1 MLKKSLLSTAF
12 AFVLGGLVMAQ
23 APQRSCA
30 TMDVDARLRTED
42 PTYAANREAIE
53 AFTEN
58 YIATEGE
65 RAVVTIPVV
74 VHVVYNVAAENI
86 SDARIFEQIDV
97 LTKDFRRLNA
107 DVGET
112 PAYFAGVAADCEVSF
127 CLATVDPSGNPT
139 TGITRTST
147 TKTSFSTADDMK
159 FATYGHV
166 AWDRNKYLNLWVC
179 DLGSGLL
186 GYAQFPGGAAA
197 TDGVVIDYAYFGVT
211 GAGAPYN
218 EGRTATHEVGHW
230 LNLYHIW
237 GDDGTG
243 CGGSDSVADTPNQA
257 DENYGCP
264 GGTIRIS
271 CSNGP
276 NGDMYQN
283 YMDYTDDGCM
293 NLFTAGQKTR
303 MQALFAVG
311 GSRNGLTTSNG
322 CGAAVTCST
331 PTGMSTT
338 SIGTT
343 SATFNWTAVAGATS
357 YNVQYRI
364 VGAGTWTST
373 TSATN
378 SKAVTGLTAG
388 SNYEWQ
394 VQTVC
399 AGGTSSWTASTNFS
413 ITGGATCAVPTG
425 MNTTSIGTTTA
436 TFNWSAAAG
445 ATSYNVR
452 YKATAAATWTT
463 TTSATTSKAITG
475 LTAGTAYEWQVQT
488 VCSGGT
494 TSAYTA
500 STNFSTTGGATCV
513 DNYEP
518 NNTNGTAATLSTGTT
533 YGELI
538 ATSTDIDWFKFTT
551 TSPNTKIKV
560 NMTSL
565 PGDYD
570 IRLYDNAGTQKGS
583 SINGGT
589 TDEQIIWNATTAGT
603 RYIKIN
609 GYAGAFNTSDCYDVL
624 ISVSSVNWKTDEA
637 FADLASKEWENTIMG
652 IYPNPATGST
662 VTVDYFSV
670 LEDMDVLV
678 QVYDILGRVVS
689 SSTVGIVNGP
699 NSIDLNVADMQS
711 GMYFVSI
718 SSAKFMQTE
727 NFIVE

>member
-1 MLKKSLLSTAF
+1 
-12 AFVLGGLVMAQ
+12 MAQ
-23 APQRSCA
+23 APQRSCS
-30 TMDVDARLRTED
+30 TMDVDARLRAED

-53 AFTEN
+53 TFTQN
-58 YIATEGE
+58 YVATGALDGE

-74 VHVVYNVAAENI
+74 VHIVYNVAAENI
-86 SDARIFEQIDV
+86 SDTRVYEQIDV
-97 LTKDFRRLNA
+97 LTKDFRRTNA

-112 PAYFAGVAADCEVSF
+112 PAYFAGVAADAEIQF

-147 TKTSFSTADDMK
+147 TKTSFSTADEMK

-257 DENYGCP
+257 DETYGCP

-303 MQALFAVG
+303 MQALFAPG
-311 GSRNGLTTSNG
+311 GTRVSLTTSNG
-322 CGAAVTCST
+322 CGGAVSCGT
-331 PTGMSTT
+331 PTGMNTT
-338 SIGTT
+338 SIAST

-364 VGAGTWTST
+364 VGAASWTST
-373 TSATN
+373 TSATT
-378 SKAVTGLTAG
+378 SKSVTGLTAG

-399 AGGTSSWTASTNFS
+399 SGGVTSSWTASTNFS
-413 ITGGATCAVPTG
+413 TTGGACGIPTG
-425 MNTTSIGTTTA
+425 MNTTSIASTSA
-436 TFNWSAAAG
+436 TFNWTAVAG

-463 TTSATTSKAITG
+463 TTSATTSKAVTG

-494 TSAYTA
+494 TSSYTT
-500 STNFSTTGGATCV
+500 STNFSTTGGAGACV
-513 DNYEP
+513 DNFEP
-518 NNTNGTAATLSTGTT
+518 NNTRGTAAAISTGVT
-533 YGELI
+533 YLELI
-538 ATSTDIDWFKFTT
+538 ATSTDNDWFSFNTT
-551 TSPNTKIKV
+551 GSNTKIKV
-560 NMTSL
+560 TLTSL
-565 PGDYD
+565 PADYD
-570 IRLYDNAGTQKGS
+570 VRLYDDAGTLRAS
-583 SINGGT
+583 SLNGGT
-589 TDEQIIWNATTAGT
+589 TNETAIWNTTLTGA
-603 RYIKIN
+603 RYVKVN
-609 GYAGAFNTSDCYDVL
+609 GYSGAFNAGDCYDLLV
-624 ISVSSVNWKTDEA
+624 SVQAANWKMDGE
-637 FADLASKEWENTIMG
+637 FAEMANGNWENTIMG
-652 IYPNPATGST
+652 IYPNPATGNT
-662 VTVDYFSV
+662 VTIDYFSV
-670 LEDMDVLV
+670 LEEMNVDV
-678 QVYDILGRVVS
+678 QVFDMLGRVVATQTQS
-689 SSTVGIVNGP
+689 IANGP
-699 NSIDLNVADMQS
+699 NSIELNVSDYKS

-718 SSAKFMQTE
+718 SSEKFKQTSS
-727 NFIVE
+727 FVVE